1 MQQFHT
7 RITIQHHLQVLSS
20 LLVQLSP
27 ILFSRNW
34 KALAVWSL
42 LWSPW
47 FQEAHWSSRASTWDC
62 LLNSGGYPKFFILGL
77 FIGEIKILVLPTRL
91 IHYMQFVSWELRC
104 GSQWYPRDSNLL
116 NQSSKKA
123 SEFLLLGPD
132 LLPVGF
138 LGYLQF
144 SYLELDNLSS
154 AEISLAY
161 AWIWKVLCRIC
172 GGFVLCLNLSMSL

>member
-1 MQQFHT
+1 M
-7 RITIQHHLQVLSS
+7 LSA
-20 LLVQLSP
+20 LLVQLFPYFLRQGLESTNNLGIAVISVVPGSP
-27 ILFSRNW
+27 LVLTGFSVGLP
-34 KALAVWSL
+34 AQVW
-42 LWSPW
+42 
-47 FQEAHWSSRASTWDC
+47 
-62 LLNSGGYPKFFILGL
+62 GYPKCFILGL
-77 FIGEIKILVLPTRL
+77 SIGEITIFVLLTRL

-104 GSQWYPRDSNLL
+104 GSQWYPRDPNLL
-116 NQSSKKA
+116 NQSKKA
-123 SEFLLLGPD
+123 AEFLWLGTD

-172 GGFVLCLNLSMSL
+172 GGFVLCLNLSMSP